1 MHSLK
6 PILTWIL
13 RIIAAAIML
22 QTLFFKFTASPE
34 SVYIFTTVGMEPWG
48 RIASGIAE
56 LVASVLLLIP
66 KTTWMGALLG
76 IMVMSG
82 AVFFHLTKLGIE
94 IQGDGGLLFIYALT
108 VLICCVILLLMTR
121 PKLAI
126 TT

>member
-1 MHSLK
+1 MQLQK
-6 PILTWIL
+6 TITWIL

-22 QTLFFKFTASPE
+22 QTLFFKFTASAE

-56 LVASVLLLIP
+56 LIASVLLLIP

-108 VLICCVILLLMTR
+108 VLICCIILLLMTR